1 MSIILRELRSFI
13 LLCIKKE
20 GNGEPPISSRVP
32 AVLIPEVSE
41 IKFQQMLNANVTE
54 MWKSE
59 EIELIKIKPPT
70 LLNFIV
76 QEVKIYEQWNE
87 ISGNVE
93 CDC

>member
-54 MWKSE
+54 M
-59 EIELIKIKPPT
+59 
-70 LLNFIV
+70 
-76 QEVKIYEQWNE
+76 
-87 ISGNVE
+87 
-93 CDC
+93 